1 MYILQCNSPRILQ
14 DLNDISVLD
23 FHIQF
28 VDVLEDVGL
37 SEQNWVLW
45 PHAPGQLPELP
56 ELPFA
61 IIKKWRFP
69 IPGVLFFWG
78 GRVGGYIIWL
88 EVICKD
94 DYLFSYQSWKSLVRG
109 MVMNGHPSM
118 NMYL

>member
-61 IIKKWRFP
+61 IIKKLRFP
-69 IPGVLFFWG
+69 IPGVLFFFG
-78 GRVGGYIIWL
+78 GGGEGGVGTSFDW
-88 EVICKD
+88 
-94 DYLFSYQSWKSLVRG
+94 R
-109 MVMNGHPSM
+109 
-118 NMYL
+118 